1 MCTARFIFIVSF
13 CSNWNQRR
21 VVQIREVI
29 GPDGETYRPKL
40 WRETQLCEEA
50 IHNSELLRYML
61 YNHYVKTPEFQPFEC
76 NKNWAWTI
84 KKCKRRQFKDKGR
97 KTHQA
102 KKATITLEITLPK
115 TMFETFEACTP
126 NNIWM
131 LKSNLNNT
139 SNSCNLGSQS
149 VAKETTLVK
158 WERMHQHKDTNTNQ
172 NYNHNSGC
180 NNTQHL
186 DQVL

>member
-1 MCTARFIFIVSF
+1 MPKHLKISTF
-13 CSNWNQRR
+13 R
-21 VVQIREVI
+21 VQQ
-29 GPDGETYRPKL
+29 KL
-40 WRETQLCEEA
+40 SMNDTKMQ
-50 IHNSELLRYML
+50 
-61 YNHYVKTPEFQPFEC
+61 
-76 NKNWAWTI
+76 
-84 KKCKRRQFKDKGR
+84 KKQFKDRER

-102 KKATITLEITLPK
+102 KKATITPEITLPK
-115 TMFETFEACTP
+115 TIFETFEACTP

-139 SNSCNLGSQS
+139 SNSCNLGSKS

-186 DQVL
+186 DQVLQLRSCHEQLQVLQIILFNHACNDKDGTKIF